1 MISTTTTSAQSREAF
16 RREWNE
22 VCARLRPYSE
32 KLKTC
37 YLVPSG
43 WATPKKED

>member
-16 RREWNE
+16 RREQNE